1 MTSLICLNRI
11 YSDWRG
17 DVGNRIFICLC
28 GATLTLNLAPITLTI
43 ITKDTRGRNSAKLF
57 LVAFFG
63 NSCTVLSLIITTALR
78 FDNRLS
84 CTSLKVIYVMF
95 QYGMTLSSYS
105 LLSLVYLNFRLT
117 KSRALLSQRQKV
129 RMSIQIT
136 IIFITI
142 SCITLFLSCI
152 TIIFNTIPSFIPILI
167 VQFVADFIS
176 VVYCVKLHRVFSRI
190 VSLSVRPVSQQF
202 VKQAKDSKKLILPAV
217 ATTSFIKIIFYIVNI
232 FLGKTN
238 QSVFTYLAWVHTI
251 YFLNFI
257 LLPCLYV
264 YRQKNIRLPIK
275 RILSR
280 KKIVPDVGRNS
291 TE

>member
-1 MTSLICLNRI
+1 MISLICLNRI
-11 YSDWRG
+11 YSNWRG
-17 DVGNRIFICLC
+17 DIGNRIFVCLC

-43 ITKDTRGRNSAKLF
+43 ITKDTRRRNSAKLF

-63 NSCTVLSLIITTALR
+63 NSCAVLSLIITTALR

-117 KSRALLSQRQKV
+117 KTRTLLSQRQKV
-129 RMSIQIT
+129 RMSVQLSIL
-136 IIFITI
+136 FVSI

-152 TIIFNTIPSFIPILI
+152 PIIFNTISSFVPIFI

-176 VVYCVKLHRVFSRI
+176 VVYCVKLHRVFSKI
-190 VSLSVRPVSQQF
+190 ASLSVIPVSQQF
-202 VKQAKDSKKLILPAV
+202 IKQAKDSRKLILPAV
-217 ATTSFIKIIFYIVNI
+217 ATTSFIKIIFYVVNI
-232 FLGKTN
+232 LIGKAN

-264 YRQKNIRLPIK
+264 YRQKEIRLPIK
-275 RILSR
+275 RILS
-280 KKIVPDVGRNS
+280 KKKVVPDVGGNS
-291 TE
+291 TD

>member
-1 MTSLICLNRI
+1 
-11 YSDWRG
+11 
-17 DVGNRIFICLC
+17 
-28 GATLTLNLAPITLTI
+28 
-43 ITKDTRGRNSAKLF
+43 
-57 LVAFFG
+57 
-63 NSCTVLSLIITTALR
+63 
-78 FDNRLS
+78 
-84 CTSLKVIYVMF
+84 MF

-190 VSLSVRPVSQQF
+190 VSLSVIPVSQQF

-217 ATTSFIKIIFYIVNI
+217 ATTSFIKIIFYIINI